1 MKKILLSLLLVVYT
15 TLSAQVTITMEQ
27 EAGVY
32 KVPCVVNG
40 AKMKFIFDTGAATVC
55 LSESMAE
62 YLLDNDYISKDD
74 FIGVGTSI
82 VADGRTVNN
91 LKVILKD
98 IEIGGLHLKDV
109 EASVVEGQRAPLLLG
124 QTAIQKLGK
133 YTINGNL
140 LHIYAGEGDSRIQER
155 RKIYEKLKANN
166 YKLRKFEDFSDSFD
180 SEGDFQRRIYDEI
193 VFIDTYSQIEEHK
206 KWFLTLQKFCE
217 KLKNEP
223 NLSDAQLFKAFPQF
237 RNKKELLD
245 AAYRYK
251 NTIEKKNYNIHA
263 LMENF
268 PEFFRIDGWWSEEV
282 DENHVGASR
291 MIEEHAD
298 DYKDYMD
305 FFRRVCGTN
314 AYDMNQLSSY
324 YYAYESSKDA
334 SDYSRALLNLKS
346 YYNLLWTYQEPV
358 LDDYAQ
364 MGYQCY
370 RLSCFEPINEEG
382 LLLSITYIEK
392 FVNESKE
399 QPTMVVYESLGQAYY
414 LLGNYNYALS
424 SWFKGLNANGF
435 DYKNLASIKD
445 AFGDFSYYPYEI
457 FLCMQGQGSKY
468 GVSLKKNYL
477 TFEII
482 NELSKKWEGA
492 YLDLKAGKISPEEAV
507 LKSTIR
513 TEKLGELIYY
523 LDQLY
528 YEENNKHNRDLLER
542 AVLCGDKDAFEIL
555 RGM

>member
-62 YLLDNDYISKDD
+62 YLLDNDYISQDD
-74 FIGVGTSI
+74 FIGVGTSM

-91 LKVILKD
+91 LQVILKD
-98 IEIGGLHLKDV
+98 IEICGLHLKDV

-124 QTAIQKLGK
+124 QSAIQQLGK
-133 YTINGNL
+133 YTIKGNVL
-140 LHIYAGEGDSRIQER
+140 YIYSGKSDQKTQER
-155 RKIYEKLKANN
+155 RKIYDKLISSN
-166 YKLRKFEDFSDSFD
+166 YALDDFVDFCDGLDSDGDTQVWIYEELSF
-180 SEGDFQRRIYDEI
+180 
-193 VFIDTYSQIEEHK
+193 VDTYPQLDKHK
-206 KWFLTLQKFCE
+206 KWFSVLQKFCE
-217 KLKNEP
+217 RVKNEP
-223 NLSDAQLFKAFPQF
+223 NLSHSQLFKLFPEFRDNERMLAAAFS
-237 RNKKELLD
+237 
-245 AAYRYK
+245 YK
-251 NTIEKKNYNIHA
+251 NTIEKRHYDIRT
-263 LMENF
+263 LMKKF
-268 PEFFRIDGWWSEEV
+268 PEFFQIDGWWTL
-282 DENHVGASR
+282 DNGADVL
-291 MIEEHAD
+291 IEEKTD

-305 FFRRVCGTN
+305 YFRHVCGNST
-314 AYDMNQLSSY
+314 YDMDRLSAY
-324 YYAYESSKDA
+324 YHIYETSKEAGDV
-334 SDYSRALLNLKS
+334 SRAVKNLEMF
-346 YYNLLWTYQEPV
+346 YELLWTYQDPTV
-358 LDDYAQ
+358 GDYLRLGQKAYHISQ
-364 MGYQCY
+364 VYGYTD
-370 RLSCFEPINEEG
+370 G
-382 LLLSITYIEK
+382 LKLAVTSFEK
-392 FVNESKE
+392 FRSLTDQEV
-399 QPTMVVYESLGQAYY
+399 PFDFYEYLGNAYY
-414 LLGNYNYALS
+414 LLDNCQYALS
-424 SWFKGLNANGF
+424 TWLEGL
-435 DYKNLASIKD
+435 SISGVNYTELSSIRKF
-445 AFGDFSYYPYEI
+445 FGEFSLIPYMM
-457 FLCMQGQGSKY
+457 FLCMQGQGIKY
-468 GVSLKKNYL
+468 GVTLKKNYL

-528 YEENNKHNRDLLER
+528 FEENDKHNRDLLER